1 MLDSFRQGAW
11 SPKMKLRVRMES
23 QNYEQKFQ
31 QLRWERTAE
40 MKQVER
46 LTAILVK
53 KATVATAQRLPGSVA

>member
-1 MLDSFRQGAW
+1 
-11 SPKMKLRVRMES
+11 MKLRVRMES
-23 QNYEQKFQ
+23 QNYEQKLQ

-53 KATVATAQRLPGSVA
+53 KATGASRPMRVTAP